1 MHILLLLVCSAYIQ
15 SFRQSAHHK
24 SKAIGSLR
32 ARRYAPWQDTAKSIE
47 PSIAGVAKEG
57 AWMPIGDVKA
67 MDASSIPMSIEV
79 AGQSLV
85 VWQNPQNSEW
95 SVMYDVCPHRL
106 APLSEGRVDSESGC
120 IECPYHGWQFK
131 TDGEC
136 ATIPQMEA
144 GGIKGANTASKV
156 VKTRLTGDMLWAFMP
171 IPGSYYPKPPE
182 EAYPELHH
190 LTGWTTRALPYSF
203 DFLVENFM
211 DPGHI
216 PFAHHSLQGVR
227 SDGSPIPMERITSL
241 GNTTHCELTFTD
253 KIRNKTRDGTVS
265 FQAPVYYHFRV
276 PDKHR
281 KGVEN
286 KILTILAVP
295 VGPGRSRVH
304 LSLSFPPD
312 KTGKRR
318 QPIPSWVPLWFIHG
332 RSNNFLDSDIWVYHQ
347 ERNVRGGTEG
357 GVRSSFLRGNPSTR
371 DTGPASSMGY
381 VLPTSSD
388 LGAAVFRKWWA
399 THLAKSPVFGPT
411 PFEEMPS
418 YRSRSDLT
426 DRYTQHTKD
435 CVHCRTALERAEKYD
450 HYSKFALLAVLAL
463 FQSRAVKLAG
473 VFGFG
478 LVQVVV
484 KAVRRA
490 TLGPGLL
497 ERTSA
502 AQFAESNGKKVEK
515 AVPKATTAD

>member
-1 MHILLLLVCSAYIQ
+1 MLLHIMHILLLLVCSAYIQ

-47 PSIAGVAKEG
+47 PSIAEVAKEG

-131 TDGEC
+131 TDGSC
-136 ATIPQMEA
+136 SSIPQMEA

-211 DPGHI
+211 DPG
-216 PFAHHSLQGVR
+216 AHPLR
-227 SDGSPIPMERITSL
+227 
-241 GNTTHCELTFTD
+241 
-253 KIRNKTRDGTVS
+253 
-265 FQAPVYYHFRV
+265 
-276 PDKHR
+276 
-281 KGVEN
+281 
-286 KILTILAVP
+286 
-295 VGPGRSRVH
+295 
-304 LSLSFPPD
+304 PP
-312 KTGKRR
+312 
-318 QPIPSWVPLWFIHG
+318 L
-332 RSNNFLDSDIWVYHQ
+332 
-347 ERNVRGGTEG
+347 
-357 GVRSSFLRGNPSTR
+357 
-371 DTGPASSMGY
+371 
-381 VLPTSSD
+381 
-388 LGAAVFRKWWA
+388 
-399 THLAKSPVFGPT
+399 
-411 PFEEMPS
+411 
-418 YRSRSDLT
+418 
-426 DRYTQHTKD
+426 
-435 CVHCRTALERAEKYD
+435 
-450 HYSKFALLAVLAL
+450 
-463 FQSRAVKLAG
+463 
-473 VFGFG
+473 
-478 LVQVVV
+478 
-484 KAVRRA
+484 
-490 TLGPGLL
+490 
-497 ERTSA
+497 
-502 AQFAESNGKKVEK
+502 
-515 AVPKATTAD
+515 